1 MNDLADTIGRKALE
15 AVALEWRKQGHEL
28 SGDAVRNMSTVSL
41 PFASGIRIEGYVP
54 DYMAY
59 LNAGIPRERI
69 PYTPNSGKPFSK
81 YIEGLKEYA
90 KKRMNKSDKEA
101 LGVAFA
107 IASKHKREGMP
118 TRSSARF
125 SQTGKRTGFIE
136 TALQAAEPDLEQEIR
151 DNVEKYFGSVF
162 QTYFKSVLKR

>member
-1 MNDLADTIGRKALE
+1 MFDTSEIERLALE

-28 SGDAVRNMSTVSL
+28 SGDAVRNMQTVNV
-41 PFASGIRIEGYVP
+41 PFSNGVRIEGYVP

-59 LNAGIPRERI
+59 LNAGIPGERI
-69 PYTPNSGKPFSK
+69 PYTPNSGKKYSK

-90 KKRMNKSDKEA
+90 KKRMGKSDKEA

-136 TALQAAEPDLEQEIR
+136 VALQAKAPEIEQVIR
-151 DNVEKYFGSVF
+151 DSV
-162 QTYFKSVLKR
+162 QEDIRIAIETYFKSVLNR

>member
-1 MNDLADTIGRKALE
+1 MLDMEAIGRI
-15 AVALEWRKQGHEL
+15 AVEGIALEWRKQGHEL
-28 SGDAVRNMSTVSL
+28 SGDAVRNMSTVNV
-41 PFASGIRIEGYVP
+41 PFTNGVRIEGYVP

-59 LNAGIPRERI
+59 LNAGIPANRI
-69 PYTPNSGKPFSK
+69 PYTPNSGKPYSK

-90 KKRMNKSDKEA
+90 KKRMGKSDKEA

-136 TALQAAEPDLEQEIR
+136 TALEAKSPEIEQEIR
-151 DNVEKYFGSVF
+151 DSIEEEVRLVITS
-162 QTYFKSVLKR
+162 YFKSVLNR

>member
-1 MNDLADTIGRKALE
+1 MIDLADEIGKKALE

-28 SGDAVRNMSTVSL
+28 SGEAVRNMATVSL
-41 PFASGIRIEGYVP
+41 PFASGVRIEGYVP

-59 LNAGIPRERI
+59 LNAGIPANRI
-69 PYTPNSGKPFSK
+69 PYSPGSGKPFSL
-81 YIEGLKEYA
+81 YIQGLKEYA
-90 KKRMNKSDKEA
+90 KKRMGKSDKEA

-118 TRSSARF
+118 TRASARY

-136 TALQAAEPDLEQEIR
+136 TALQDAIPDFEKIILDSVGAEFNAVIT
-151 DNVEKYFGSVF
+151 
-162 QTYFKSVLKR
+162 TYFKSVLNR

>member
-1 MNDLADTIGRKALE
+1 MLDTEEIGRI
-15 AVALEWRKQGHEL
+15 AVEGIALEWRKQGHEL
-28 SGDAVRNMSTVSL
+28 SGDAVRNMSTVNV
-41 PFASGIRIEGYVP
+41 PFQNGVRIEGYVP

-59 LNAGIPRERI
+59 LNAGIPANRI
-69 PYTPNSGKPFSK
+69 PYTPNSGKPYSK

-90 KKRMNKSDKEA
+90 KKRMGKSDKEA
-101 LGVAFA
+101 LSVAFA

-136 TALQAAEPDLEQEIR
+136 TALDAKAPEIEEEIR
-151 DNVEKYFGSVF
+151 DSIEEEVRLVITS
-162 QTYFKSVLKR
+162 YFKSVLNR

>member
-1 MNDLADTIGRKALE
+1 MFDTSEIERLALE

-28 SGDAVRNMSTVSL
+28 SGDAVRNMQTVNV
-41 PFASGIRIEGYVP
+41 PFSNGIRIDGYVP

-69 PYTPNSGKPFSK
+69 PYTPNSGKKYSK

-90 KKRMNKSDKEA
+90 KKRMGKSDKEA
-101 LGVAFA
+101 LGIAFA

-136 TALQAAEPDLEQEIR
+136 VALQAKAPEIEQVIR
-151 DNVEKYFGSVF
+151 DSVQEDVRITIETF
-162 QTYFKSVLKR
+162 FKSVLNR

>member
-1 MNDLADTIGRKALE
+1 MLDTEVIGRIAVE
-15 AVALEWRKQGHEL
+15 GVALEWRKQGHEL
-28 SGDAVRNMSTVSL
+28 SGDAVRNMSTVSV
-41 PFASGIRIEGYVP
+41 PFSNGVRIEGYVP

-59 LNAGIPRERI
+59 LNVGIPANRI
-69 PYTPNSGKPFSK
+69 PYTPNSGKPYSK

-90 KKRMNKSDKEA
+90 KKRMGKSDKEA

-136 TALQAAEPDLEQEIR
+136 TALEAKAPEIEQEIR
-151 DNVEKYFGSVF
+151 DSIEEEVRLVITS
-162 QTYFKSVLKR
+162 YFKSVLNR